1 MKRVEEIIKERRR
14 EFTRDRVAREMRET
28 FKEDEENGERER
40 VEKA

>member
-14 EFTRDRVAREMRET
+14 EFTRDRVVREMRET

-40 VEKA
+40 E

>member
-14 EFTRDRVAREMRET
+14 EFTRDRVVREMRET